1 MKRESTEM
9 RDSDWTALA
18 TIATASGCASWRV
31 LLRRI
36 AVGELVV
43 VSEAASRSSGVVNLV
58 TDSGKVVGRVAGPMT
73 IESLAHRRA
82 NAAPIPKPGGKPK
95 KP

>member
-1 MKRESTEM
+1 MDE
-9 RDSDWTALA
+9 LA
-18 TIATASGCASWRV
+18 KTSGSVYGPKQRPSWRV

-43 VSEAASRSSGVVNLV
+43 SPSALAHDGEPVNLV
-58 TDSGKVVGRVAGPMT
+58 TDDGKVIGRVAGPMT

-82 NAAPIPKPGGKPK
+82 NAAPIPKPGSKPK
-95 KP
+95 KSP